1 MRNNN
6 KNMKCFKV
14 INTGSLRNTFTKKQN
29 QQQQEDMKKNKSVF
43 ITRAIT
49 KQS

>member
-29 QQQQEDMKKNKSVF
+29 QQQQEEDMKK
-43 ITRAIT
+43 T
-49 KQS
+49 KAYL